1 MNEQYDVIGAE
12 VHRKAL
18 ENLTKEMA
26 LTLSRT
32 SGSSVVTEAKD
43 FSCALL
49 DARGEQLAY
58 SGFITIHIA
67 SSMLGVRATIENH
80 AVDDLQ
86 PGDAF
91 LCNDPHV
98 AGAQHQAD
106 MGIVSPFFHEDELVG
121 WGYANQHV
129 VDIGGMSIS
138 GMAPTARDVYSEA
151 LLFPSIRA
159 VRNGT
164 LDPEWERYIA
174 NSVRSPGPV
183 LNDLRSMIA
192 ANNVGQR
199 KISQLLERYGQER
212 FLEFSEI
219 NKTLSEEALR
229 AKIAELPDGVY
240 IANDWTEY
248 DGRGASELFH
258 LELTLAV
265 SGGDLRFDYRSDAPQ
280 VDAFVNGT
288 RASVM
293 GQTMTALLTQL
304 AYDIPVNAGIW
315 RPITIDVGK
324 PGTVVNSVPPA
335 PVSCSHMETGMRI
348 CKLATNVLS
357 QACSLSDAPDIQGR
371 IAGEGADGFA
381 GASLWGWNQH
391 DKEDVILFMDACLG
405 IGGGA
410 QTTGDGQDGYGCT
423 CMLGCGLPAVEIHE
437 AQHALTFLWR
447 RIDENSGGPG
457 CSRGGQG
464 LNYAF
469 AVTKRMIGPLY
480 NAVAEVPP
488 SGFGGGLPGAAASC
502 YALRETNVLE
512 LLEAGTYPSEA
523 ELVGIRVDYRAKEGQ
538 IELEPGDV
546 LVTLGTGGGGLGDP
560 LLREP
565 ELVAADVRDGYSTVA
580 HARAAYGVVLT
591 DTAQVE
597 GAATEAVRAAAREGR
612 LGRAPARGP
621 QSGKRYAPGVTAS
634 ASGWICGA
642 CGAALCNT
650 ADDWRGA
657 AVVTQSELS
666 ERFDELHM
674 RVRRRREGPV
684 MLHEYFCP
692 HCGSCLSGDTE
703 LQQVRTRSPRLA
715 ASRSR

>member
-1 MNEQYDVIGAE
+1 MGEQYDVIGAE

-49 DARGEQLAY
+49 DAGGEQLAY

-67 SSMLGVRATIENH
+67 SSLLGVRTTLENH
-80 AVDDLQ
+80 AVDELR

-91 LCNDPHV
+91 LCNDPHA

-106 MGIVSPFFHEDELVG
+106 MGIVSPFFHADELVG

-164 LDPEWERYIA
+164 LDSEWERYIT

-199 KISQLLERYGQER
+199 KISQLLEHYGQEQ
-212 FLEFSEI
+212 FLELCEI

-229 AKIAELPDGVY
+229 SKIARLPDGVY
-240 IANDWTEY
+240 VANDWTEY
-248 DGRGASELFH
+248 DGRGAAELFH
-258 LELTLAV
+258 LELTLTV
-265 SGGDLRFDYRSDAPQ
+265 SGDELRFDYRSDAPQ

-293 GQTMTALLTQL
+293 GQTMTALLTQF

-315 RPITIDVGK
+315 RPITIDVGE

-357 QACSLSDAPDIQGR
+357 QACALSDDPGIRAR
-371 IAGEGADGFA
+371 MAGQGADGFA
-381 GASLWGWNQH
+381 GISLWGWNQH
-391 DKEDVILFMDACLG
+391 EKEDVILFMDACLG

-410 QTTGDGQDGYGCT
+410 QTATEGQDGYGCT

-437 AQHALTFLWR
+437 SQHALTFLWR
-447 RIDENSGGPG
+447 RIDANSGGPG
-457 CSRGGQG
+457 WSRGGQG

-469 AVTKRMIGPLY
+469 AATRRMIGPLY
-480 NAVAEVPP
+480 NAVADVPP
-488 SGFGGGLPGAAASC
+488 SGYGGGLPGAAANC

-512 LLEAGTYPSEA
+512 LLDTGTYPSEA
-523 ELVGIRVDYRAKEGQ
+523 ALVGTRVDYRAKEGH

-565 ELVAADVRDGYSTVA
+565 ELVAADVRDGYSTAA
-580 HARAAYGVVLT
+580 HSRAAYGVVLT
-591 DTAQVE
+591 DNAQVDRS
-597 GAATEAVRAAAREGR
+597 ATEALRAAVREER
-612 LGRAPARGP
+612 LGQAPARRP
-621 QSGKRYAPGVTAS
+621 LSNDYLPGVAVLV
-634 ASGWICGA
+634 SGWTCGA
-642 CGAALCNT
+642 CGSSLCST
-650 ADDWRGA
+650 SDDWRGA
-657 AVVTQSELS
+657 AVATQSELS
-666 ERFDELHM
+666 ERFGEVGM
-674 RVRRRREGPV
+674 RVRRRHEGPV
-684 MLHEYFCP
+684 ILREYFCP
-692 HCGSCLSGDTE
+692 HCGSCLSRDAE
-703 LQQVRTRSPRLA
+703 LPEVRTRSPRLA
-715 ASRSR
+715 ASPSR